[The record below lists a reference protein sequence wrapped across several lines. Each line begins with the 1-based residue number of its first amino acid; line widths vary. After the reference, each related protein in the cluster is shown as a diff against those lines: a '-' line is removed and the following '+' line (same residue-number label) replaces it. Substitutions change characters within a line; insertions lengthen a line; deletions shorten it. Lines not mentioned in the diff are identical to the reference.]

1 MATVQLLEYD
11 DMSPEARSV
20 IDDIKS
26 TRQVDDVN
34 NFWKALANDPA
45 TLGRIWEGLKT
56 VMGPGHLD
64 PVVKEMIYVAVSAA
78 NGCDYCLHSHTAS
91 ARAKGMT
98 TEQLGELLA
107 VVGMAHQTNALATS
121 MAVPVDRQFD
131 VHAAV
136 DSKTT

>member
-34 NFWKALANDPA
+34 NFWKALANDPT

-131 VHAAV
+131 AHPDA
-136 DSKTT
+136 D

>member
-34 NFWKALANDPA
+34 NFWKALANDPT

-64 PVVKEMIYVAVSAA
+64 PVVKEMIYIAVSAA
-78 NGCDYCLHSHTAS
+78 NSCDYCIHSHTAS

-131 VHAAV
+131 AHPDA
-136 DSKTT
+136 D